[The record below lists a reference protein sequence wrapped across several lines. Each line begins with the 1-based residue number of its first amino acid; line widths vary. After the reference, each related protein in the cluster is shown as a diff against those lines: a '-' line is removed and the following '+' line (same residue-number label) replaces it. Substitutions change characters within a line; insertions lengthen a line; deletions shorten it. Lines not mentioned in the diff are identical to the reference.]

1 MRILRCIPE
10 ENSPSNTCLLSTE
23 MSGSGAGMYC
33 ISTTLSGVER
43 REWLRDVLSYSSSGR
58 AGCGGGGVLY
68 GWFML
73 RDFFLV
79 AERLLANQA
88 LTALGSLDMK

>member
-58 AGCGGGGVLY
+58 VGCGGGVLY